1 MRVMVFFDLPT
12 ETTENRRDYA
22 RFRRSLIKSGFI
34 MIQESVYCRML
45 INPQAGQMVI
55 NTIRQNRPP
64 HGIVQ
69 VMMITEKQFSK
80 IEMIT
85 GSYQTEVLTGDERLV
100 FI

>member
-12 ETTENRRDYA
+12 ETTENRKEYA

-34 MIQESVYCRML
+34 MMQESVYCRML
-45 INPQAGQMVI
+45 INQQAGQMVI
-55 NTIRQNRPP
+55 NTIRQNRPL